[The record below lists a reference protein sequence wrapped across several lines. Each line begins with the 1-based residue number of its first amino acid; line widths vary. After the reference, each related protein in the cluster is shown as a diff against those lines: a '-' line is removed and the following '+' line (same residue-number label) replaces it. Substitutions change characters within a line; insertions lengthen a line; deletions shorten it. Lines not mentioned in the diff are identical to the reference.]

1 MATIEALGSDHI
13 EMKLAWYAFCHL
25 AQDVFEAC
33 GLEGIEFEVRRQFI
47 FFSMRKPLPAAAA
60 APVQA
65 GSAPPPPAA
74 PSSDSTINSTSPAA
88 SPKMPPRM
96 WTPESN

>member
-1 MATIEALGSDHI
+1 M
-13 EMKLAWYAFCHL
+13 
-25 AQDVFEAC
+25 FEAC
-33 GLEGIEFEVRRQFI
+33 GLEDIEFEVRRQFI

-65 GSAPPPPAA
+65 ASAPAPPAA
-74 PSSDSTINSTSPAA
+74 SPTAPTPSSSSSSDSTVNSTSPQ
-88 SPKMPPRM
+88 MPPRM